1 MDRLGFFPMLRRC
14 SCVIVLAVMPVG
26 LTTEQATDTTLTL
39 ACQGTATFTTWKDPK
54 PEPVSMGII
63 VNFTARTVTGFED
76 DYPVTI
82 TAFDDL
88 HISFSGSRGNRWTI
102 EGSMDRVTGDMKA
115 SWTTWDLTTEL
126 KYKVAWSQLLTLRCR
141 PAQRMF

>member
-1 MDRLGFFPMLRRC
+1 
-14 SCVIVLAVMPVG
+14 V
-26 LTTEQATDTTLTL
+26 
-39 ACQGTATFTTWKDPK
+39 TFTKVKSAK

-63 VNFTARTVTGFED
+63 VNFMARTVTGGFED

-88 HISFSGSRGNRWTI
+88 HISFSGSRGNRWII
-102 EGSMDRVTGDMKA
+102 EGSMDRVTGDMQA
-115 SWTTWDLTTEL
+115 SWTTWDLTRDL
-126 KYKVAWSQLLTLRCR
+126 KYEVAWSQLLALKCR